1 MSDPILERSHAL
13 RAEFFEKERELLDSL
28 ARQGQ
33 FPEAMF
39 IGCSDSRVVPEA
51 LTGARPGDLFVARVV
66 ANVVPPYGTGQNAV
80 GAAVEYAVRHLR
92 VKHLIV
98 CGHTDCGG
106 IKALD
111 HPVDMAAEPALAGWI
126 EFARPAQTRVDA
138 RPPTDGDAR
147 HRAIVEA
154 NVLLQLENLQTYEVV
169 RRALTENQL
178 ELHGWVYDLAE
189 RQVCYYDAA
198 QGRFVAFSPSA
209 ETTHYALRNST

>member
-13 RAEFFEKERELLDSL
+13 RTEFFENERQLLEAL
-28 ARQGQ
+28 ANQGQ
-33 FPEAMF
+33 FPDAMF

-66 ANVVPPYGTGQNAV
+66 ANIVPPYGTGQNAV

-111 HPVDMAAEPALAGWI
+111 HPVDMAAEPALSNWI
-126 EFARPAQTRVDA
+126 EFARPCQTRVDA
-138 RPPTDGDAR
+138 RGLTGESR
-147 HRAIVEA
+147 HQAIVEE
-154 NVLLQLENLQTYEVV
+154 NVLLQLENLKTYAAVQ
-169 RRALTENQL
+169 RALDGNRL

-189 RQVCYYDAA
+189 RQLRYYEPTQDC
-198 QGRFVAFSPSA
+198 FVTFSPASFQATASASPSA
-209 ETTHYALRNST
+209 